1 MSSGQARGEGSVH
14 TTVRMF
20 LDGLVA
26 EWRDHSSPAM
36 LDYANDFEPDEAI
49 VSDAALKQVIFNV
62 LDNALEAS
70 PDWVGITAKRQAQDL
85 VLMVRD
91 RGKGFDKEILAAL
104 GKPYMSSKG
113 REGGGLGL
121 FLVVNV
127 IRKLGGT
134 VAARNTGRG
143 ACVTLTLPLD
153 ALPAGDEDGA

>member
-1 MSSGQARGEGSVH
+1 M
-14 TTVRMF
+14 
-20 LDGLVA
+20 
-26 EWRDHSSPAM
+26 
-36 LDYANDFEPDEAI
+36 
-49 VSDAALKQVIFNV
+49 SDAALKQVIFNV

-70 PDWVGITAKRQAQDL
+70 PQWVGVTARRQGQAL

-91 RGKGFDKEILAAL
+91 HGKGFDKEILAAL

-134 VAARNTGRG
+134 VTARNTGLGISASSTTRTRG
-143 ACVTLTLPLD
+143 CRHR
-153 ALPAGDEDGA
+153 